1 MDIKLYLF
9 QSERNSHQEIN
20 YHQSIKKTTSTRES
34 DSGMWTMLTAH
45 SDKTLCS
52 HYENQYES
60 LL

>member
-34 DSGMWTMLTAH
+34 DSGMWTILTAH
-45 SDKTLCS
+45 SDKT
-52 HYENQYES
+52 
-60 LL
+60 